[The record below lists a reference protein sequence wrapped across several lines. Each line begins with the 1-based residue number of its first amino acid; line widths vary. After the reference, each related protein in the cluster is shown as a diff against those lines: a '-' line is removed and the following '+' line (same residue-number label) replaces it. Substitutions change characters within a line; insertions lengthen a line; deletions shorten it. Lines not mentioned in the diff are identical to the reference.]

1 MSSCKNLSTIFGMLF
16 IPDNPKVV
24 NVANYL
30 LAEYRRGSVAN
41 IFIIFIGCIFI

>member
-30 LAEYRRGSVAN
+30 LAEYRRGFVA
-41 IFIIFIGCIFI
+41 F